1 MGFVF
6 EEEVVLEVRFWR
18 VEEAE
23 EAAEEAVALRS
34 SIVIMSGVMMRW
46 EVGCEMCVVVVV
58 WMGWLLLSGWR

>member
-6 EEEVVLEVRFWR
+6 EEEVLEVRFWR

-34 SIVIMSGVMMRW
+34 SIVIVTAVVVVVYCG
-46 EVGCEMCVVVVV
+46 MCVVV
-58 WMGWLLLSGWR
+58 GCEYE

>member
-6 EEEVVLEVRFWR
+6 EEEVLEVRFWR

-34 SIVIMSGVMMRW
+34 SIETVRGVVV
-46 EVGCEMCVVVVV
+46 VGGCGRCVVVIV
-58 WMGWLLLSGWR
+58 

>member
-6 EEEVVLEVRFWR
+6 EELEVPEVRFWR

-34 SIVIMSGVMMRW
+34 SMARCGK
-46 EVGCEMCVVVVV
+46 ELGCGKV
-58 WMGWLLLSGWR
+58 WY